1 MPLRRASAS
10 PHPLTPAPGVFF
22 VALPT
27 RASYDPDNHLAEP
40 GADALQ
46 DENNDLIGR
55 IYETA
60 LSPGD
65 WMDLLDTITGWTED
79 SPSGDANDAPMEVEQ
94 LIGHLERAVRSSA
107 YMHALEDRTQILN
120 SMYNQMPWPMLML
133 DERMRALEC
142 NPAARQALTQAPIE
156 LLPDGTLRFADR
168 TLKEGLKRVHSLAAG
183 RHTQLLTSQRDAVT
197 LLCLPVKKSDAP
209 GTIARVRTIVWVLA
223 GHSVVTPSPES
234 LKAIFPITHAES
246 RLLHLLCKIGN
257 LSQSAALLSI
267 SVHTARS
274 QLKSTMAKLE
284 ANSQVQLVSQAMG
297 HALVQA
303 AQPPALSQ
311 TPEHT
316 LTLPDGRV
324 LSWFEYGDP
333 SGRAVLTL
341 DNLGSALPDHRL
353 FDEWYRANGL
363 RMILI
368 VRPGYGLSTARADM
382 EFRDFG
388 PDIRALCHH
397 LGLQRPPMAAY
408 CGGGPYALCAAA
420 LHPDLFD
427 RLGLLASTVPIEHF
441 ELDKLDRIHAMF
453 LRIFRKDPRL
463 FVLVGRLALRG
474 VRRSPEK
481 YLARLAKS
489 LCPED
494 QAVLNDPD
502 LLARL
507 IERMH
512 ASHFQGARILIDEYI
527 RMQHPW
533 LVDLKQIKVPILH
546 WHGED
551 DRIISIG
558 SARGLAGD
566 LPNARFRSFPGLG
579 RFMIYKVWREFLTEL
594 LELPGQPAPKR
605 RRLAAT
611 VDTR

>member
-1 MPLRRASAS
+1 M
-10 PHPLTPAPGVFF
+10 TPVPGVFF
-22 VALPT
+22 VAVPAN
-27 RASYDPDNHLAEP
+27 ASYDPRQHIASP
-40 GADALQ
+40 GATVLQ
-46 DENNDLIGR
+46 DDHNDLIGR

-65 WMDLLDTITGWTED
+65 WMDLLDTITGWTGDTPSED
-79 SPSGDANDAPMEVEQ
+79 SANAPMQVEH

-107 YMHALEDRTQILN
+107 YMHALEDRTQVLN
-120 SMYNQMPWPMLML
+120 TMYNQMPWPMLML
-133 DERMRALEC
+133 DEKMRVLEC
-142 NPAARQALTQAPIE
+142 NPAARQALCQGPIE
-156 LLPDGTLRFADR
+156 LLADGTLRFADR
-168 TLKEGLKRVHSLAAG
+168 ELKQGLKRVNSLAGG
-183 RHTQLLTSQRDAVT
+183 RQTQMLSSQRDAMT

-209 GTIARVRTIVWVLA
+209 GTIAKVRTIVWVLA
-223 GHSVVTPSPES
+223 GHSVVTPSPDS
-234 LKAIFPITHAES
+234 LRAIFNITHAEA

-257 LSQSAALLSI
+257 LNQSAALLSI

-274 QLKSTMAKLE
+274 QLKSTMSKLD

-303 AQPPALSQ
+303 AQPPAMRQ

-316 LTLPDGRV
+316 LTLTDGRV

-333 SGRAVLTL
+333 AGRPVLTL

-353 FDEWYRANGL
+353 FEDWYQRQGL

-368 VRPGYGLSTARADM
+368 VRPGYGLSTARPDM

-388 PDIRALCHH
+388 TDIRALCEH
-397 LGLQRPPMAAY
+397 LGIKRPPMAAY

-420 LHPDLFD
+420 LHPELFD

-474 VRRSPEK
+474 MQRSPEK
-481 YLARLAKS
+481 YLSRLAKS
-489 LCPED
+489 LCPDD

-533 LVDLKQIKVPILH
+533 HVDLSSITVPIMH

-558 SARGLAGD
+558 SARGLAND
-566 LPNARFRSFPGLG
+566 LPNARFRSFPDLG
-579 RFMIYKVWREFLTEL
+579 RFMIYKVWREFLIEL
-594 LELPGQPAPKR
+594 LELPAEPAPTPE
-605 RRLAAT
+605 RLPAT
-611 VDTR
+611 AEAR

>member
-1 MPLRRASAS
+1 M
-10 PHPLTPAPGVFF
+10 
-22 VALPT
+22 
-27 RASYDPDNHLAEP
+27 
-40 GADALQ
+40 Q
-46 DENNDLIGR
+46 DDDNDLIGR

-65 WMDLLDTITGWTED
+65 WMDLLDNITDWTSD
-79 SPSGDANDAPMEVEQ
+79 SPEQGAGARAPLQVEY
-94 LIGHLERAVRSSA
+94 LIEHLERAVRGST
-107 YMHALEDRTQILN
+107 YMHALEDRTQVLN
-120 SMYNQMPWPMLML
+120 TMYNQMPWPMLML
-133 DERMRALEC
+133 DEQMRALEF
-142 NPAARQALTQAPIE
+142 NPAAGHALRDGPIE
-156 LLPDGTLRFADR
+156 LLTDGTLRFNDR
-168 TLKEGLKRVHSLAAG
+168 ELKEALKRVNNLSAG
-183 RHTQLLTSQRDAVT
+183 RQAQMLTSQRDAIT
-197 LLCLPVKKSDAP
+197 LLCLPIKKSDAP
-209 GTIARVRTIVWVLA
+209 GAIAKVRTIVWILA
-223 GHSVVTPSPES
+223 GDSVVTPSPES
-234 LKAIFPITHAES
+234 LKAIFNITHAES

-257 LSQSAALLSI
+257 LSQSAELLSI
-267 SVHTARS
+267 SVHTART
-274 QLKSTMAKLE
+274 QLKSTMAKLD

-303 AQPPALSQ
+303 VGPAALRQ
-311 TPEHT
+311 TPERT
-316 LTLPDGRV
+316 LTLADGRV

-333 SGRAVLTL
+333 TGRAVLTL

-353 FDEWYRANGL
+353 FEAWYRRRGL

-368 VRPGYGLSTARADM
+368 VRPGYGLSTARPNM
-382 EFRDFG
+382 EFKDFG
-388 PDIRALCHH
+388 ADIRALCRH
-397 LGLQRPPMAAY
+397 LGIERPPMAAY

-420 LHPDLFD
+420 LYPDLFD

-474 VRRSPEK
+474 VQRSPEK
-481 YLARLAKS
+481 YLSRLAKS
-489 LCPED
+489 LCPDD
-494 QAVLNDPD
+494 QAVLSDPN

-533 LVDLKQIKVPILH
+533 GVDLRRIKVPIMH

-558 SARGLAGD
+558 SARALAGN
-566 LPNARFRSFPGLG
+566 LPNVRFRSFSHLG
-579 RFMIYKVWREFLTEL
+579 RFMIYKVWRQFLIEL
-594 LELPGQPAPKR
+594 LELPEEELE
-605 RRLAAT
+605 LATPEPQTA
-611 VDTR
+611 VIDPL